1 MVRTP
6 VIFGLFL
13 CLVLASLSSVT
24 LAAYNH
30 AGEQDA
36 PIFLQV
42 YPGKAGTKLDNCALC
57 HTAGTVVNGTK
68 TSTYGS
74 CQWCHLKYGY
84 TVPHGDIALTLNPY
98 GAAYLA
104 NGRNAAALRAIEAFD
119 SDGDGYTNI
128 AEINAVRYP
137 GSNSDDPT
145 KVIAPFRVYTKAQLK
160 AMPQHK
166 QFMLMNTTKSGD
178 YYVEYSG
185 VIVQDLL
192 KKAGIVSTAAK
203 ITVYAPDGYSQGH
216 PLEDSSTNTG
226 AAYAPFVN
234 GAYPPATY
242 YYTVEADK
250 KKTSY
255 GWCNYSSLGN
265 KARNNGD
272 AINVDGGLR
281 LLLAL
286 QADGTDL
293 VPGKLGSDNKLLA
306 NGEGPYRVVTPQKFV
321 NAPDQS
327 STATN
332 QTVVWPYVSSWD
344 HNAGYS
350 SKSATIIKV
359 EPLPAGTTD
368 INVYEAG
375 WNYID
380 QEKLVIY
387 GALDGPTLLTPI
399 NGGSTPLNGTIL
411 SWKKFA
417 DPDPAA
423 AVTYSVEISK
433 DKLTWTSVNTQ
444 VAATVKPDNTPFAGA
459 GKFMFFGL
467 IGTIALGVPRRTRK
481 YLGIVLLIATTGT
494 VFSSCSSNHTADAAT
509 NPSITVPAAK
519 LTASTKY
526 YWRVTADGPNSHAM
540 SEVSEVSTFTT
551 TQ

>member
-1 MVRTP
+1 
-6 VIFGLFL
+6 
-13 CLVLASLSSVT
+13 
-24 LAAYNH
+24 
-30 AGEQDA
+30 
-36 PIFLQV
+36 
-42 YPGKAGTKLDNCALC
+42 
-57 HTAGTVVNGTK
+57 
-68 TSTYGS
+68 
-74 CQWCHLKYGY
+74 
-84 TVPHGDIALTLNPY
+84 
-98 GAAYLA
+98 
-104 NGRNAAALRAIEAFD
+104 
-119 SDGDGYTNI
+119 
-128 AEINAVRYP
+128 
-137 GSNSDDPT
+137 
-145 KVIAPFRVYTKAQLK
+145 
-160 AMPQHK
+160 
-166 QFMLMNTTKSGD
+166 MLMNTTKSGD
-178 YYVEYSG
+178 YYTEYSG
-185 VIVQDLL
+185 VILQDLL
-192 KKAGIVSTAAK
+192 NKAGIVSTASK

-216 PLEDSSTNTG
+216 PLDDSSTNTG

-242 YYTVEADK
+242 YYNVEADK
-250 KKTSY
+250 KKTSN

-272 AINVDGGLR
+272 AINVNGGLR

-306 NGEGPYRVVTPQKFV
+306 NSEGPYRVVTPQKFV
-321 NAPDQS
+321 NAPDQA

-332 QTVVWPYVSSWD
+332 QTVVWPYVASWD

-387 GALDGPTLLTPI
+387 GALDGPTLITPI
-399 NGGSTPLNGTIL
+399 NGGNTPLNGTVL
-411 SWKKFA
+411 SWKKFT

-423 AVTYSVEISK
+423 TVIYTIEISK
-433 DKLTWTSVNTQ
+433 DKLTWTSVNSQ
-444 VAATVKPDNTPFAGA
+444 VTATVKQESTQLAGA
-459 GKFMFFGL
+459 GKFMLFGF

-481 YLGIVLLIATTGT
+481 YLGIVILIVTTGT
-494 VFSSCSSNHTADAAT
+494 VFSSCSDSNHNADAAT

-540 SEVSEVSTFTT
+540 SEVNEVSTFITS
-551 TQ
+551 Q